1 MSLLNPYVIL
11 GALVTAI
18 SVYFYGHHVGWDD
31 RDAEM
36 QSEIALKNE
45 QSRAIEQK
53 LNQQINETS
62 TKLQEANNAV
72 TKKQTDINALI
83 RAGRVRISSTNCVQT
98 PTDASSAPTDSKTG
112 SEPNRQVNEPS
123 DAERA
128 TLQAIAEIVAQGDR
142 NTAALNACIDAY
154 ELARKAINVAQ

>member
-11 GALVTAI
+11 GAIITAI
-18 SVYFYGHHVGWDD
+18 SVYFFGHHAGWAD

-45 QSRAIEQK
+45 QSRATEQK

-83 RAGRVRISSTNCVQT
+83 RAGRVRLPSSGCVQT
-98 PTDASSAPTDSKTG
+98 TASTTPSTGDSKEAG
-112 SEPNRQVNEPS
+112 SES
-123 DAERA
+123 DRA
-128 TLQAIAEIVAQGDR
+128 TLEAIATIAAEGDR
-142 NTAALNACIDAY
+142 AINQLNACIDSY
-154 ELARKAINVAQ
+154 NQVREQLNGK

>member
-11 GALVTAI
+11 GAIVTAI
-18 SVYFYGHHVGWDD
+18 SVYFFGHHAGWAD

-45 QSRAIEQK
+45 QSRATEQK

-83 RAGRVRISSTNCVQT
+83 RAGRVRISSSGCVQT
-98 PTDASSAPTDSKTG
+98 TASTTPSTGDSKEAG
-112 SEPNRQVNEPS
+112 SES
-123 DAERA
+123 DRA
-128 TLQAIAEIVAQGDR
+128 TLEAIASIAAEGDR
-142 NTAALNACIDAY
+142 AINQLNACISAY
-154 ELARKAINVAQ
+154 EAVREQINAVK

>member
-11 GALVTAI
+11 GAIITAI
-18 SVYFYGHHVGWDD
+18 SVYFFGHHAGWAE

-45 QSRAIEQK
+45 QSRATEQK

-83 RAGRVRISSTNCVQT
+83 RAGRVRLPASGCVQT
-98 PTDASSAPTDSKTG
+98 TASATATTGDSKEAG
-112 SEPNRQVNEPS
+112 SES
-123 DAERA
+123 DRA
-128 TLQAIAEIVAQGDR
+128 TLEAIAAIAAEGDR
-142 NTAALNACIDAY
+142 AINQLNACIDAY
-154 ELARKAINVAQ
+154 NQVREQLNGNR

>member
-11 GALVTAI
+11 GAIVTAI
-18 SVYFYGHHVGWDD
+18 SVYFFGHHAGWAD

-45 QSRAIEQK
+45 QSRATEQK

-83 RAGRVRISSTNCVQT
+83 RAGRVRLPASGCVQT
-98 PTDASSAPTDSKTG
+98 TASATATTGDSKEAG
-112 SEPNRQVNEPS
+112 SES
-123 DAERA
+123 DRA
-128 TLQAIAEIVAQGDR
+128 TLEAIAAIAAEGDR
-142 NTAALNACIDAY
+142 AINQLNACIDAY
-154 ELARKAINVAQ
+154 NQVREQLNGNR

>member
-11 GALVTAI
+11 GAIITAI
-18 SVYFYGHHVGWDD
+18 SVYFFGHHAGWAE

-45 QSRAIEQK
+45 QSRATEQK

-72 TKKQTDINALI
+72 TKKQTDMNALI
-83 RAGRVRISSTNCVQT
+83 RAGRVRLPSSGCVQT
-98 PTDASSAPTDSKTG
+98 TASTTATTGDSKEAG
-112 SEPNRQVNEPS
+112 SES
-123 DAERA
+123 DRA
-128 TLQAIAEIVAQGDR
+128 TLEAIAAIAAEGDR
-142 NTAALNACIDAY
+142 AINQLNACIDAY
-154 ELARKAINVAQ
+154 NQVREQLNGNR

>member
-11 GALVTAI
+11 GAIITAI
-18 SVYFYGHHVGWDD
+18 SVYFFGHHAGWAE

-45 QSRAIEQK
+45 QSRATEQK

-83 RAGRVRISSTNCVQT
+83 RAGRVRLPSSGCVQT
-98 PTDASSAPTDSKTG
+98 TASTTATTGDSKEAG
-112 SEPNRQVNEPS
+112 SES
-123 DAERA
+123 DRA
-128 TLQAIAEIVAQGDR
+128 TLEAIAAIAAEGDR
-142 NTAALNACIDAY
+142 AINQLNACIDAY
-154 ELARKAINVAQ
+154 NQVREQLNGNR

>member
-11 GALVTAI
+11 GAIITAI
-18 SVYFYGHHVGWDD
+18 SVYFFGHHVGWSD

-45 QSRAIEQK
+45 QSRAVEQK
-53 LNQQINETS
+53 LNEKINETS

-83 RAGRVRISSTNCVQT
+83 RSGRVRLPATGCVQT
-98 PTDASSAPTDSKTG
+98 TASAPTPTGDSKEAG
-112 SEPNRQVNEPS
+112 SES
-123 DAERA
+123 DRA
-128 TLQAIAEIVAQGDR
+128 TLEAIAAIAAEGDKAI
-142 NTAALNACIDAY
+142 NQLNACIDAY
-154 ELARKAINVAQ
+154 NQVREQLNGNR

>member
-11 GALVTAI
+11 GAIITAI
-18 SVYFYGHHVGWDD
+18 SVYFFGHHAGWAE

-45 QSRAIEQK
+45 QSRATEQK

-83 RAGRVRISSTNCVQT
+83 RAGRVRLPASGCVQT
-98 PTDASSAPTDSKTG
+98 TASTTATTGDSKEAG
-112 SEPNRQVNEPS
+112 SES
-123 DAERA
+123 DRA
-128 TLQAIAEIVAQGDR
+128 TLEAIAAIAAEGDR
-142 NTAALNACIDAY
+142 AINQLNACIDAY
-154 ELARKAINVAQ
+154 NQVREQLNGNR

>member
-11 GALVTAI
+11 GAIVTAI
-18 SVYFYGHHVGWDD
+18 SVYFFGHHAGWAD

-45 QSRAIEQK
+45 QSRATEQK

-83 RAGRVRISSTNCVQT
+83 RAGRVRLPASGCVQT
-98 PTDASSAPTDSKTG
+98 TASTTATTGDSKEAG
-112 SEPNRQVNEPS
+112 SES
-123 DAERA
+123 DRA
-128 TLQAIAEIVAQGDR
+128 TLEAIAAIAAEGDR
-142 NTAALNACIDAY
+142 AINQLNACIDAY
-154 ELARKAINVAQ
+154 NQVREQLNGK

>member
-11 GALVTAI
+11 GAIITAI
-18 SVYFYGHHVGWDD
+18 SVYFFGHHAGWAD

-45 QSRAIEQK
+45 QSRATEQK

-83 RAGRVRISSTNCVQT
+83 RAGRVRLPSSGCVQT
-98 PTDASSAPTDSKTG
+98 TASTTPSTGDSKEAG
-112 SEPNRQVNEPS
+112 SES
-123 DAERA
+123 DRA
-128 TLQAIAEIVAQGDR
+128 TLEAIAAIAAEGDR
-142 NTAALNACIDAY
+142 AINQLNACIDAY
-154 ELARKAINVAQ
+154 NQVREQLNGNR

>member
-11 GALVTAI
+11 GAFVTAI

-83 RAGRVRISSTNCVQT
+83 RAGRVRLPTSGCVQT
-98 PTDASSAPTDSKTG
+98 TASATPSTGDSKEAG
-112 SEPNRQVNEPS
+112 SES
-123 DAERA
+123 DRA
-128 TLQAIAEIVAQGDR
+128 TLEAIAAIAAEGDR
-142 NTAALNACIDAY
+142 AINQLNACIDSY
-154 ELARKAINVAQ
+154 NQVREQLNGNR

>member
-11 GALVTAI
+11 GAIVTAI
-18 SVYFYGHHVGWDD
+18 SVYFFGHHAGWAD

-45 QSRAIEQK
+45 QSRVIEQK

-83 RAGRVRISSTNCVQT
+83 RAGRVRISSSGCVQA
-98 PTDASSAPTDSKTG
+98 PTNSSSASTDSKTG
-112 SEPNRQVNEPS
+112 SQSDGQANQSS

-128 TLQAIAEIVAQGDR
+128 TLEAIAEIVAQGDR
-142 NTAALNACIDAY
+142 NTAALNACVDAY
-154 ELARKAINVAQ
+154 ELVRKQLNAGQ

>member
-11 GALVTAI
+11 GAIVTAI
-18 SVYFYGHHVGWDD
+18 SVYFFGHHAGWAD

-45 QSRAIEQK
+45 QSRATEQK

-83 RAGRVRISSTNCVQT
+83 RAGRVRLPASGCVQT
-98 PTDASSAPTDSKTG
+98 TASTTATTGDSKEAG
-112 SEPNRQVNEPS
+112 SES
-123 DAERA
+123 DRA
-128 TLQAIAEIVAQGDR
+128 TLEAIAAIAAEGDR
-142 NTAALNACIDAY
+142 AINQLNACIDAY
-154 ELARKAINVAQ
+154 NQVREQLNGNR

>member
-11 GALVTAI
+11 GAIITAI
-18 SVYFYGHHVGWDD
+18 SVYFFGHHAGWAE

-45 QSRAIEQK
+45 QSRATEQK

-83 RAGRVRISSTNCVQT
+83 RAGRVRLPSSGCVQT
-98 PTDASSAPTDSKTG
+98 TASTTATTGDSKEAG
-112 SEPNRQVNEPS
+112 SES
-123 DAERA
+123 DRA
-128 TLQAIAEIVAQGDR
+128 TLEAIAAIAAEGDR
-142 NTAALNACIDAY
+142 AINQLNACIDAY
-154 ELARKAINVAQ
+154 NQVREQLNGK

>member
-1 MSLLNPYVIL
+1 MNLLNPYLIL

-62 TKLQEANNAV
+62 TKLQEANNVV

-83 RAGRVRISSTNCVQT
+83 RAGRVRLPSSGCSQATAGSTTTTGNSQE
-98 PTDASSAPTDSKTG
+98 AG
-112 SEPNRQVNEPS
+112 SES
-123 DAERA
+123 DRA
-128 TLQAIAEIVAQGDR
+128 TLEAIAAIAAEGDR
-142 NTAALNACIDAY
+142 AINQLNACIDAY
-154 ELARKAINVAQ
+154 NQVREQLNGNR